1 MLGIII
7 TVFFSIYVAV
17 TVYIIWNL
25 LKKTEAQELAL
36 VSMYEQVSMVLRNM
50 KLLDDKQ
57 MFESD
62 DEVGTVY
69 AQVSNTV
76 KSLQIILGENVD
88 GIEETEK

>member
-1 MLGIII
+1 MVPAII
-7 TVFFSIYVAV
+7 TVFFSAYVVV

-25 LKKTEAQELAL
+25 LKKTEMQELAL
-36 VSMYEQVSMVLRNM
+36 MSMYEQVSTVLRDM
-50 KLLDDKQ
+50 RLLDERR

-88 GIEETEK
+88 GIEKTTE

>member
-1 MLGIII
+1 MLPAII
-7 TVFFSIYVAV
+7 TVFFSAYVVV

-25 LKKTEAQELAL
+25 LKKTEMQELAL
-36 VSMYEQVSMVLRNM
+36 MSMYEQVSTVLRDM
-50 KLLDDKQ
+50 RLLDERR

-88 GIEETEK
+88 GIEKTTE

>member
-1 MLGIII
+1 MI